1 MPSKHRVKHSYN
13 PLVRCHGVT
22 RAIAIRPETE
32 KRGPSAI
39 SLCAVPLAPGGY
51 LRGDLAGLVFISV
64 YFLFFF
70 LKVGRRA
77 HLLWWRWWRW
87 GGGYEFGAR
96 GASSLR
102 NRTRAGSERGEA
114 GTGALITFL
123 RFARNCIG
131 GKLPSLILAL

>member
-1 MPSKHRVKHSYN
+1 MKHSYN

-22 RAIAIRPETE
+22 QAIAIRPETE

-51 LRGDLAGLVFISV
+51 LRGDLAGLVFICV
-64 YFLFFF
+64 YFFIGEGTTDAS
-70 LKVGRRA
+70 VVAEVVAVVEGGR
-77 HLLWWRWWRW
+77 
-87 GGGYEFGAR
+87 GYEFGAR

>member
-1 MPSKHRVKHSYN
+1 MKHSYN

-64 YFLFFF
+64 YFLEGGTTDAS
-70 LKVGRRA
+70 VVAEVVAVVEGGR
-77 HLLWWRWWRW
+77 
-87 GGGYEFGAR
+87 GV
-96 GASSLR
+96 
-102 NRTRAGSERGEA
+102 
-114 GTGALITFL
+114 
-123 RFARNCIG
+123 
-131 GKLPSLILAL
+131 